1 MSENL
6 NGAKQNPCQGKLHP
20 APSFGKVP
28 QKRGNKVLV
37 NIVADFLKGNPS
49 RDSSKQSLIVGVH
62 FLMCVCIYIYML
74 SYYYI

>member
-1 MSENL
+1 MVIDVSENL

-49 RDSSKQSLIVGVH
+49 RDSSKQ
-62 FLMCVCIYIYML
+62 
-74 SYYYI
+74 

>member
-37 NIVADFLKGNPS
+37 NIVADFLKGNHS
-49 RDSSKQSLIVGVH
+49 RDSSKQ
-62 FLMCVCIYIYML
+62 
-74 SYYYI
+74 